1 MHKDIETT
9 KETTNS
15 NFMEKLVFQL
25 LTIFFVYLL
34 IKYLIPQIYPTEI
47 EQKTKDKLNLDES
60 GPEIVK
66 KKEGLNQ
73 SVWNI
78 SLNYFWV

>member
-66 KKEGLNQ
+66 KKE
-73 SVWNI
+73 SDM
-78 SLNYFWV
+78 YYE

>member
-15 NFMEKLVFQL
+15 NFMEKMVFQL

-66 KKEGLNQ
+66 KKE
-73 SVWNI
+73 SDM
-78 SLNYFWV
+78 YYE

>member
-1 MHKDIETT
+1 MHKDI
-9 KETTNS
+9 ETTNS

-66 KKEGLNQ
+66 KKE
-73 SVWNI
+73 SDM
-78 SLNYFWV
+78 YYE

>member
-1 MHKDIETT
+1 MHKDRETT

-15 NFMEKLVFQL
+15 NFMEKMVFQL

-34 IKYLIPQIYPTEI
+34 IKYLILQIYPTEI
-47 EQKTKDKLNLDES
+47 EQKYKDKLNLDES

-66 KKEGLNQ
+66 KKE
-73 SVWNI
+73 SDM
-78 SLNYFWV
+78 YYE

>member
-47 EQKTKDKLNLDES
+47 EQKNKDKLNLDES

-66 KKEGLNQ
+66 KKE
-73 SVWNI
+73 SDM
-78 SLNYFWV
+78 YYE